1 MKIYE
6 LVIGKEYLYNNAIFK
21 LDKDRILLMKIEN
34 KWKPFIGVNYNDV
47 VKFDFEDINYN
58 YNILQTK
65 PVDTKVLVR
74 DTKSGMWLKRHF
86 AGYKDGK
93 FYVFIEGRSSYTTTQ
108 TSSYKYIKLYNEYNE
123 LIEEE

>member
-34 KWKPFIGVNYNDV
+34 EWFPFVGVNYNDV
-47 VKFDFEDINYN
+47 VKFNFEDIN

-74 DTKSGMWLKRHF
+74 NSKSGMWLKRHF

-93 FYVFIEGRSSYTTTQ
+93 FYVFVNGKSSYTTTN
-108 TSSYKYIKLYNEYNE
+108 TIFYNYIKLYKD
-123 LIEEE
+123 EEDNTEE